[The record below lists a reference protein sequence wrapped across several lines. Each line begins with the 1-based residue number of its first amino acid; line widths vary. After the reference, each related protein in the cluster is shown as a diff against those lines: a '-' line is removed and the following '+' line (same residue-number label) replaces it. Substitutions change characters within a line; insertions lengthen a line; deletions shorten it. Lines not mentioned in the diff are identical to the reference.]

1 MYYTFD
7 DYKQVI
13 YMVREIVKDEEF
25 LSKKSGQATLDDIQI
40 ANDLLETLE
49 AHKDGCVGMAAN
61 MIGEL
66 KNIIVFYNG
75 EIPMIMLNAKII
87 ESSGKYTAEEGCLSL
102 DGMRRALRFQNI
114 KVRYKDINF
123 KTQFRTYSGFTAQI
137 VQHELDHV
145 AGKII

>member
-1 MYYTFD
+1 
-7 DYKQVI
+7 
-13 YMVREIVKDEEF
+13 MVREIVKDEEF

-87 ESSGKYTAEEGCLSL
+87 ESSGKYMTEEGCLSL

>member
-1 MYYTFD
+1 
-7 DYKQVI
+7 
-13 YMVREIVKDEEF
+13 MVREIVKDEEF

-87 ESSGKYTAEEGCLSL
+87 ESSVKYTAEEGCLSL